1 MLLPKHAMLAELQRA
16 KAQLKAIVA
25 SNLESRSGNLEDI
38 GSQAMVYGGVKSGAE
53 IFAAIDSVTAAQ
65 VKNAAADYQIH
76 TICRSSRDISGL

>member
-1 MLLPKHAMLAELQRA
+1 MLANCKRA
-16 KAQLKAIVA
+16 KVQLKAIVA

-65 VKNAAADYQIH
+65 VKNAAAGLLKS
-76 TICRSSRDISGL
+76 TPSVAALGDISGL